1 MHAAPFLAM
10 TGKRAGGVERRDLED
25 VKRRVGL
32 LWKDYFERVVGGEG
46 EAAGGA
52 SCVFDF
58 VGAGGRVDVA
68 GVRNVNA
75 DGGLRVIGKA
85 GAFYGTAKDFR
96 QAPGL
101 TRCLV

>member
-1 MHAAPFLAM
+1 M
-10 TGKRAGGVERRDLED
+10 TGEGAGGVERRDLEG

-32 LWKDYFERVVGGEG
+32 LGEDDFERVVGGKG

-52 SCVFDF
+52 GCIFDL
-58 VGAGGRVDVA
+58 VGAGGRVHVA
-68 GVRNVNA
+68 GVRNVDT
-75 DGGLRVIGKA
+75 DGGLGVLCEA
-85 GAFYGTAKDFR
+85 GAFYGAAKDFG